1 MVSRNI
7 KNIVTESFWMAI
19 DAIRKNKLRSSLTL
33 LGISIGVFSVIGVM
47 TAIRTLESSIAS
59 GLNVF
64 ATNTFVIQKYPEVNF
79 GSNREYRKRKNID
92 FSQYQKFKSRSIL
105 PILVSVLEGS
115 SVRNVRYKDRIV
127 KNYVD
132 LIGGDDGT
140 IRFYNTYISDG
151 RNFIEDD
158 IHFKRNVCVLGMDV
172 VDRLFPFEDPISKK
186 IKVDGLDYFVI
197 GVTERQ
203 GEAFG
208 QSKDNFIAIPI
219 STYLERFSEKWTTLS
234 IHVESSSES
243 TFEKTKDEAIGLMRS
258 IRKVKPEDDNDFEVW
273 RAFTPSELLPQL
285 SYFGI
290 NADEQIDQLTDPLQ
304 DSFENAVSEAA
315 NATNVIPSLADTVAL
330 GQKGLKS
337 LANKLEA
344 QSKSVNSLV
353 NKMNDLNRKITEG
366 TNLLKDA
373 MTYGPLSL
381 DAHLIGP
388 DLQLRSNS
396 EFVDAVDRALSDA
409 TDPNRPTF
417 GPPAAKDIAA
427 SQGSIEAALRGEAP
441 IVQNTTMWF
450 GIVLTIQAENKTALG
465 NQMNTIA
472 NFLSIDDSPIDLDKT
487 DQLTNLFG

>member
-1 MVSRNI
+1 MVSRSI

-79 GSNREYRKRKNID
+79 GSNRKYRQRKNID

-140 IRFYNTYISDG
+140 IRFYNSYISDG

-186 IKVDGLDYFVI
+186 IKVDGLDYFVV

-219 STYLERFSEKWTTLS
+219 STYLERFSDKWTTLS

-258 IRKVKPEDDNDFEVW
+258 IRKVKPEDDNDFEVVTNTEMIEQFSGFTNGVKLFALCVSVIALVVAGIGIMNIMLVSVTERIKEIGIRKAIGATKKDILTQFLMEAIFLSEFGGIVGIIMGVAGGNMVAVIFNIPAVIPIDWAVIGLVVCSAIGIGFGIYPAW
-273 RAFTPSELLPQL
+273 RAAQL
-285 SYFGI
+285 
-290 NADEQIDQLTDPLQ
+290 DPIESLR
-304 DSFENAVSEAA
+304 FE
-315 NATNVIPSLADTVAL
+315 
-330 GQKGLKS
+330 
-337 LANKLEA
+337 
-344 QSKSVNSLV
+344 
-353 NKMNDLNRKITEG
+353 
-366 TNLLKDA
+366 
-373 MTYGPLSL
+373 
-381 DAHLIGP
+381 
-388 DLQLRSNS
+388 
-396 EFVDAVDRALSDA
+396 
-409 TDPNRPTF
+409 
-417 GPPAAKDIAA
+417 
-427 SQGSIEAALRGEAP
+427 
-441 IVQNTTMWF
+441 
-450 GIVLTIQAENKTALG
+450 
-465 NQMNTIA
+465 
-472 NFLSIDDSPIDLDKT
+472 
-487 DQLTNLFG
+487 